1 MRIIR
6 VLGSMTYAEEVTGCD
21 PATRLVRPVDTP
33 LNDHTEHD
41 EAQEQ
46 MPGAGREP
54 CETTTLGTQSRL
66 VNVGQRTVKVITRKV
81 RRRTGR
87 AP

>member
-1 MRIIR
+1 MRIVR
-6 VLGSMTYAEEVTGCD
+6 VLGAMTSAEEVTGCD
-21 PATRLVRPVDTP
+21 PATRLLHPVDTP

-46 MPGAGREP
+46 MPGTGRVP

-66 VNVGQRTVKVITRKV
+66 VSVGQRTVKVITRKL
-81 RRRTGR
+81 RPRTRR